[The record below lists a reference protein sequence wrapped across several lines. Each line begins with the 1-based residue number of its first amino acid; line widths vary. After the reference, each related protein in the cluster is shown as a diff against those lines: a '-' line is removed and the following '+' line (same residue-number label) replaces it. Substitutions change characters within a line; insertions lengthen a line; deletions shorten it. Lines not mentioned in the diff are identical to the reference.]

1 MVEAGAHHVT
11 LSAEVSWSIGMSD
24 EPSWYVLRTQLKRER
39 LAALNLRRL
48 KGVEVFLPRLRY
60 QKTTRRGRMWWVEPL
75 FPGYLLARFS
85 LLELGR
91 AVTHTAG
98 VTRIVRFGDDVP
110 EVPGELVC
118 QLKKEVS
125 RVESGDEEIVV
136 NWKIDVGDEVEVAD
150 GPLKGME
157 GQVAEVRPGVE
168 RVSLLLDFLGEVK
181 PVEVSLFSLIL
192 SGPEIPEGWRGETKV
207 GDIK

>member
-1 MVEAGAHHVT
+1 M
-11 LSAEVSWSIGMSD
+11 
-24 EPSWYVLRTQLKRER
+24 
-39 LAALNLRRL
+39 
-48 KGVEVFLPRLRY
+48 
-60 QKTTRRGRMWWVEPL
+60 
-75 FPGYLLARFS
+75 
-85 LLELGR
+85 
-91 AVTHTAG
+91 
-98 VTRIVRFGDDVP
+98 TRIVRFGDDVP

-136 NWKIDVGDEVEVAD
+136 TWKIDVGDEVEVAD

-192 SGPEIPEGWRGETKV
+192 SGPEIPKGWRGETKV